1 MSSGDIQVQNLDHLG
16 IVAGIIDEIGIVEI
30 IDEVLG
36 VYPGERVTAGQ
47 VVKSILLNGLG
58 FVSRAL
64 YLFSQFFEDK
74 ATEHLLGEGIRPE
87 QLNDDKVGRV
97 MDKLYL
103 KLANRELDPTP
114 LRLK

>member
-74 ATEHLLGEGIRPE
+74 ATGHLLGEGIRPE